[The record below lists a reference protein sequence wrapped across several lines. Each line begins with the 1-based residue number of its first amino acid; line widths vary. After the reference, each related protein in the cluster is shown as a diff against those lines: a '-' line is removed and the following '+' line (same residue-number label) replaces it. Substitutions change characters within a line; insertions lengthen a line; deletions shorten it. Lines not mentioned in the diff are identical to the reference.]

1 MLTSGQIV
9 IRLDNLIMKD
19 RFLSGSLYVTASGGD
34 IKRGDKLA
42 TNGVLSQGFGNFV
55 GVMLRYMV
63 DVKEYLASLPW
74 VTSKV

>member
-42 TNGVLSQGFGNFV
+42 TNGVLS
-55 GVMLRYMV
+55 
-63 DVKEYLASLPW
+63 
-74 VTSKV
+74 